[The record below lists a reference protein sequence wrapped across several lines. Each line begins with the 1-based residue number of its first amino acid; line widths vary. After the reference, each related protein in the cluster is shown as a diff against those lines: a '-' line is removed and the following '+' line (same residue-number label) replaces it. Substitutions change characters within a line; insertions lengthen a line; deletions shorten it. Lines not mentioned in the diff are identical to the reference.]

1 MVHLLNNPLVC
12 LLIHMFQFTLIR
24 GPIYTYMRVNWNFHG
39 KKWIDFLYKKYMQFS
54 AEKYEKQSSYVI
66 QSTEYNNLLH
76 VHKVRAQSEKLLKGV
91 NIHGLTLHH
100 GMGNISWWR
109 FRHDKRHSQINE
121 SDSAQWSKYTKLLNQ
136 SHHHKYDLWW
146 RGYDKN
152 VWKGRVEIAQSITT
166 CILSYKMANEANS
179 KTYHWSDTTY
189 GER

>member
-91 NIHGLTLHH
+91 NIHGLTLPI
-100 GMGNISWWR
+100 G
-109 FRHDKRHSQINE
+109 
-121 SDSAQWSKYTKLLNQ
+121 TKFGT
-136 SHHHKYDLWW
+136 HLWIHLEMDI
-146 RGYDKN
+146 G
-152 VWKGRVEIAQSITT
+152 
-166 CILSYKMANEANS
+166 
-179 KTYHWSDTTY
+179 
-189 GER
+189 